1 MSETIGVVR
10 GLISSSLIRGA
21 ISLIA
26 FSSVGA
32 KTRTLEIRWD
42 PDEPNEKSAVIWL
55 GYLGAR
61 LAYHEKHKSPIPPSG
76 EIVPSFDEEL
86 DARTT
91 ATQIYRELKE
101 KDAKLKDPYWETL
114 SDVDR
119 RGLMGPYVWIFLR
132 RPQWPSSA
140 QPSNLA
146 AFEAWKKQALPRH
159 QAQTYG
165 RLEAGDP

>member
-1 MSETIGVVR
+1 MHR
-10 GLISSSLIRGA
+10 LISVPLIGAA

-32 KTRTLEIRWD
+32 KTPTVEIRWD
-42 PDEPNEKSAVIWL
+42 ADKPNEKSAVIWL
-55 GYLGAR
+55 GYLMAR
-61 LAYHEKHKSPIPPSG
+61 VVYHDKHKLPIPSSG

-86 DARTT
+86 DARSS

-119 RGLMGPYVWIFLR
+119 RGFMGPYVWTFLR
-132 RPQWPSSA
+132 RPARPSIA
-140 QPSNLA
+140 RPANLA
-146 AFEAWKKQALPRH
+146 AFEAWKKQALPKH
-159 QAQTYG
+159 KAQTYG
-165 RLEAGDP
+165 WLEAGKR